1 MRKTRR
7 ILVVDDDAA
16 ILEVTR
22 TILTGA
28 GYEVATASSGADAL
42 AAVRQTRFD
51 VALLDINMPG
61 MDGWETLRILQSDS
75 ESAGL
80 PVVMFSIKSE
90 IRDKVHGIQ
99 EGAVGYITK
108 PFEMEGLLA
117 GVRRVLDTLEG
128 GNLQDVMP

>member
-1 MRKTRR
+1 MSKTRR
-7 ILVVDDDAA
+7 ILVVDDDAG
-16 ILEVTR
+16 ILELTR
-22 TILTGA
+22 TILAGA
-28 GYEVATASSGADAL
+28 GYEVSTASSGSDAL

-51 VALLDINMPG
+51 LALLDINMPG
-61 MDGWETLRILQSDS
+61 MDGWETLRVLQADE

-108 PFEMEGLLA
+108 PFEMDGLLA
-117 GVRRVLDTLEG
+117 GIRRVLDTLDG
-128 GNLQDVMP
+128 GDLRDVMP